1 MNKTFLLALMLFSST
16 VVFAQ
21 FNASERFFNVFCDL
35 FEFLKSILP
44 IAVLVVIILA
54 GVVFALGQVLGAET
68 RARAN
73 VWATNMIIM
82 TIIGVIVVLIVPW
95 LLDQLVP
102 EFGLSNIC
110 DGEGIL

>member
-1 MNKTFLLALMLFSST
+1 MNKYAFMLIILLINFGI
-16 VVFAQ
+16 VFAQ
-21 FNASERFFNVFCDL
+21 ANDASARFKGVFCNFYD
-35 FEFLKSILP
+35 FLKSILP

-82 TIIGVIVVLIVPW
+82 AVIGVVVVLLVPW

-102 EFGLSNIC
+102 EFGLGNAC
-110 DGEGIL
+110 A